1 MKTIFTTI
9 IVFLFCSDVFGQWP
23 NPENARLTNTI
34 NGFMN
39 ACGGGG
45 FPPAV
50 PIHSDDY
57 VYNPSV
63 FSGNIPQQ
71 YAQNNLT
78 HTEIYFQKRQINKYY
93 RLLEEAQNAEIK
105 ELKKSKQ
112 LTTQEVDRLF
122 RRNSNY

>member
-1 MKTIFTTI
+1 MKTIIAI
-9 IVFLFCSDVFGQWP
+9 IVSLFISSSSYAQWP

-63 FSGNIPQQ
+63 FSVTPPQQ
-71 YAQNNLT
+71 YAQNHLT
-78 HTEIYFQKRQINKYY
+78 YTEIYFQKRQINKYY
-93 RLLEEAQNAEIK
+93 KLLEEAQNAEIK

-112 LTTQEVDRLF
+112 LTAQEVDRIF
-122 RRNSNY
+122 RRNTDH

>member
-39 ACGGGG
+39 AFGGGG
-45 FPPAV
+45 FPEAV
-50 PIHSDDY
+50 PITSDDY
-57 VYNPSV
+57 VYDPSIFANNPY
-63 FSGNIPQQ
+63 QQ
-71 YAQNNLT
+71 QMQNSLT
-78 HTEIYFQKRQINKYY
+78 YTEFYFQKRQINKYY
-93 RLLEEAQNAEIK
+93 RLLEEAQSAEIK
-105 ELKKSKQ
+105 ALKKSKQ